1 MTDLALPRIDRPAF
15 FTGQRL
21 LPETLEDAFAGPL
34 ALHWLHNRVLHGVG
48 VAFGL
53 DVAGMRGATVVT
65 VSAGYALDALG
76 RDLVLAE
83 ARPVPVPPVSQA
95 PNCAAIEFVLT
106 IGYTDD
112 ADATVETLAGLC
124 GATGAVHRGDDPT
137 VRFLPKG
144 DERDGVDIVLAS
156 IKVRNCKLDEARSL
170 SGRLSALPAGRPY
183 IAGGESGRYATSWR
197 AWPDDQAPLGVVAS
211 VSTAGAGFGD
221 PPRYEARV
229 DGPRVV
235 SAAQSPSGQ
244 AFVVDGT
251 LVVDNVTAQG
261 FDAIVLLP
269 TGFLAGGGGTLNPTE
284 AYDQDLLLDLGWQ
297 VVWIGVEG

>member
-1 MTDLALPRIDRPAF
+1 MTDLALPRIERPAF

-21 LPETLEDAFAGPL
+21 LPKTLDDAFEGPL
-34 ALHWLHNRVLHGVG
+34 ALHWLHNRALHGVG

-53 DVAGMRGATVVT
+53 DVVGNRGATAVG
-65 VSAGYALDALG
+65 VSAGYALDGMG

-83 ARPVPVPPVSQA
+83 ARLVPVPPVSQA
-95 PNCAAIEFVLT
+95 PNCSAVEFVLT

-124 GATGAVHRGDDPT
+124 GATGAVQRSDGPT
-137 VRFLPKG
+137 VRFVPKG
-144 DERDGVDIVLAS
+144 DERAGLDIVLAS
-156 IKVRNCKLDEARSL
+156 VKVRNCKLDDARSL
-170 SGRLSALPAGRPY
+170 AGRLSALPAGRPY
-183 IAGGESGRYATSWR
+183 VAGGESGTYFTAWR
-197 AWPDDQAPLGVVAS
+197 AWPDDQSPAGVVAS
-211 VSTAGAGFGD
+211 VSTADAGFGD
-221 PPRYEARV
+221 PPRYEARL

-244 AFVVDGT
+244 AFVLDGP

-269 TGFLAGGGGTLNPTE
+269 QGFLAGAGGRLNPADVYT
-284 AYDQDLLLDLGWQ
+284 QDFLLDLGWQ

>member
-1 MTDLALPRIDRPAF
+1 MTDLALPRIERPAF

-21 LPETLEDAFAGPL
+21 LPETLDDAFGGPL
-34 ALHWLHNRVLHGVG
+34 ALHWLHNRALHGVG

-53 DVAGMRGATVVT
+53 DVVGKRGVSVVE
-65 VSAGYALDALG
+65 VSAGYALDGMG

-83 ARPVPVPPVSQA
+83 GCSVPVPPVSQA
-95 PNCAAIEFVLT
+95 PNCSAVEFVLT

-124 GATGAVHRGDDPT
+124 GATGAVHRSDDPT

-144 DERDGVDIVLAS
+144 DERKGIDIVLAS
-156 IKVRNCKLDEARSL
+156 VKVRNCKLDEARSL
-170 SGRLSALPAGRPY
+170 AGRLSALPAGRPY
-183 IAGGESGRYATSWR
+183 VAGGESGRYFTSWR
-197 AWPDDQAPLGVVAS
+197 AWPDDQAPMGVVAS
-211 VSTAGAGFGD
+211 VSTADAGFGD

-235 SAAQSPSGQ
+235 SAAQSPNGQ
-244 AFVVDGT
+244 AFVVDGP
-251 LVVDNVTAQG
+251 LVIDNVTEKG

-269 TGFLAGGGGTLNPTE
+269 QGFLAGAGGTLNP
-284 AYDQDLLLDLGWQ
+284 ADVYAQNLLLDLGWQ